1 MSGQTWSLLNVLFTS
16 FVLIVFVLLLFLLK
30 NNFII
35 LEFKSVINGEEERVF
50 IT

>member
-1 MSGQTWSLLNVLFTS
+1 MSGQTWSLLNVPFTS

-35 LEFKSVINGEEERVF
+35 LESKSVTNGKEERVF